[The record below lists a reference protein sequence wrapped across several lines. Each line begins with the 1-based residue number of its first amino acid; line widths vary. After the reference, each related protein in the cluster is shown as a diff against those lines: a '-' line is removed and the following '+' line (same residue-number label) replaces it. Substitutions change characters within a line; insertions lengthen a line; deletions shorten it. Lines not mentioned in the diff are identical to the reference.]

1 MGGGAYVTLVEI
13 LNYLLMKHKYYLI
26 MMTALFTVNKKVDL
40 GVRAYRKKT
49 SDTQT
54 TKVVYITIV
63 IRGCRIVIF
72 L

>member
-1 MGGGAYVTLVEI
+1 
-13 LNYLLMKHKYYLI
+13 